1 MLHFMTIKDKYT
13 MPDNQPARKSPDK
26 QFINSIKQLLS
37 PSETL
42 EIKAGET
49 IDVRGKILILDDG
62 GIAIN
67 YILGNHQGGIKE
79 LECVYG
85 SYILN
90 SFTLF
95 NDGNEY
101 VNLNYSTVTDC
112 CIRLYDKEEFK
123 RDISKSNGW
132 ELVAELIA
140 INLSHLC
147 RLYFSANST
156 RVYNVIRS
164 HLINLNTPQL
174 KDIKSEVTILEFI
187 SNRSSLS
194 RSSIMQTVSFLTRKS
209 YIIVKRGRLIDIVDL
224 PPDLI
229 T

>member
-1 MLHFMTIKDKYT
+1 MTVKDTHAMLK
-13 MPDNQPARKSPDK
+13 NQPARKTPDK
-26 QFINSIKQLLS
+26 KFINAIKQLLS
-37 PSETL
+37 PCEPVT
-42 EIKAGET
+42 IKAGDV
-49 IDVRGKILILDDG
+49 IDINNKILVLDDG
-62 GIAIN
+62 CIAIH
-67 YILGNHQGGIKE
+67 YVVGSHQGGIKE

-90 SFTLF
+90 SFILF
-95 NDGNEY
+95 DHGIEY
-101 VNLNYSTVTDC
+101 VDLNYRAVTDC
-112 CIRLYDKEEFK
+112 RIRLYDKEQFK
-123 RDISKSNGW
+123 RDVSKSNGW
-132 ELVAELIA
+132 ELIAELIA

-174 KDIKSEVTILEFI
+174 KDIKSEVTIFEFI

-194 RSSIMQTVSFLTRKS
+194 RSSIMQTISFLTRKS
-209 YIIVKRGRLIDIVDL
+209 FIVVKRGKLIDIIDL
-224 PPDLI
+224 PPDLV